1 MLSVVKK
8 TVLAHSFMTAMY
20 QNEFK
25 QILIMWILFTRTK
38 KSIITF
44 SYNLNR
50 YVKALSSLEK
60 IEKVVYTPF
69 HFQPEQN
76 C

>member
-1 MLSVVKK
+1 M
-8 TVLAHSFMTAMY
+8 
-20 QNEFK
+20 
-25 QILIMWILFTRTK
+25 TK
-38 KSIITF
+38 KSIVTF

-50 YVKALSSLEK
+50 DVKALSSLEK
-60 IEKVVYTPF
+60 VVYTSF